1 MRKNVWRNVNE
12 KKFQGGGGL
21 MAVLRDLGTK
31 RNNLV
36 VIWVKCLKMNI
47 LIQIWKYGKYIMSIV
62 CNRGYCQQPQNHKN

>member
-1 MRKNVWRNVNE
+1 MKRN
-12 KKFQGGGGL
+12 FGGGGGL

-47 LIQIWKYGKYIMSIV
+47 LIQI
-62 CNRGYCQQPQNHKN
+62 